1 MELIFICAVCIII
14 GIIIGENSSSSKSRS
29 YENRRRPPK
38 SPPPLKFKKS
48 VRLDESPVQRTN
60 NRDGPVSPKPDIIP
74 KGQSFNGG
82 YQPIKQKGN
91 PEPPPRIP

>member
-1 MELIFICAVCIII
+1 MELIFICFVCIII
-14 GIIIGENSSSSKSRS
+14 GIIIGENSSPRRRS
-29 YENRRRPPK
+29 YENHNRPK
-38 SPPPLKFKKS
+38 DPPPLKLKRS

-60 NRDGPVSPKPDIIP
+60 NRDGPSTPKPDIIP